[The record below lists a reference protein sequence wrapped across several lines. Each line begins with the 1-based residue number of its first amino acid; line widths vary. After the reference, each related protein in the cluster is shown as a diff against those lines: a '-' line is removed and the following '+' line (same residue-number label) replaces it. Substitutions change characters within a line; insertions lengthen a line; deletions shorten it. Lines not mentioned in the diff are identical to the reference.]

1 MAEKTQST
9 RSFRR
14 WLLRVV
20 LFALGFTI
28 TGVVCAFYWSVSH
41 AEAPDPRWA
50 KPVLV
55 SVALL
60 GGVLSAVFGAARAQA
75 TRAGRQERGRPA
87 M

>member
-1 MAEKTQST
+1 MADKPQSTQS
-9 RSFRR
+9 FRL

-28 TGVVCAFYWSVSH
+28 TGFVCAFYWSISY

-60 GGVLSAVFGAARAQA
+60 GGVLSAAFG
-75 TRAGRQERGRPA
+75 TRFWSSFLTAL
-87 M
+87 